1 MSATSLLT
9 GCSLRRL
16 LLLVGLGFISLSIQ
30 AKTLTLGVL
39 SPRPVEITEAR
50 WQPLADHLSRILP
63 DHQIKLIAANYPDLD
78 ELVTSGKL
86 DFVLTNPSHYIHIRY
101 HQELSGALATL
112 LVEDQG
118 HLLSGFG
125 GVIFTLASSDI
136 KTLTDLKNT
145 RLAAVSTD
153 SLGGYQAQT
162 FELLQQGIRLPE
174 DVSQLLLTDM
184 PHDLAVTAVLN
195 GQADVGFV
203 RTGVLEAMQ
212 AEGKLDTN
220 KLRILNAPENHYFP
234 LQLSTRLY
242 PEWPFVALARVDDG
256 ITRQIA
262 AALLMLEGDGPVA
275 QAAQIQ
281 GFAIPA
287 DYAPVEDL
295 ARSLRLPPYDQPFN
309 LTFADIW
316 EQWKHWA
323 LILLSALASLLLAGS
338 LRLLYTN
345 RQLTRSHT
353 EIQAMAQRVHHLAYY
368 DPLTGLSNRLH
379 LNQTLDE
386 IFARNHNEYKH
397 TSNLLIFINLDRFK
411 VLNLARGNNF
421 GDQLLKAVAERL
433 GEYSDALDNQYFNQF
448 ETWIARLSADEF
460 AVLIAFDR
468 KLSSEME
475 WQLGELMA
483 EKLQSSFKHPLDIE
497 GEQLN
502 LSARMASSY
511 FPDSPQDST
520 EAVIRRVN
528 TALDQARREGGGCF
542 VFFEAP
548 MGEQAIQHFQIEKEL
563 PQAIKNNEL
572 CLYLQPQ
579 MLASGQLTAAEALVR
594 WQHPDK
600 GLLPPGAFI
609 PVAEESNLIVDLGC
623 WVVNEA
629 LRLLQIADQK
639 NLSFNLSINIS
650 ARHFHQTYFVSWVK
664 DLVLASGINPKRLT
678 LEITESLIID
688 NLEEVVRK
696 MQELRQFGFKFSIDD
711 FGTGYSSLSYLKH
724 LPIHELKID
733 KSFVQDVSTDAD
745 SAALVETILA
755 VAEKMQLQVV
765 AEGVETQEQL
775 EFLRS
780 RGEILYQGYYFSKPQ
795 PAEEWINSLT

>member
-1 MSATSLLT
+1 MSGT
-9 GCSLRRL
+9 GCFVFYRFRQALGLLGL
-16 LLLVGLGFISLSIQ
+16 LLISLGIE
-30 AKTLTLGVL
+30 AKTFTLGVL
-39 SPRPVEITEAR
+39 SPRPVAITEER
-50 WQPLADHLSRILP
+50 WQPLADYLSKALP
-63 DHQIKLIAANYPDLD
+63 GHEIQLKAANYKDLD
-78 ELVTSGKL
+78 ALVTSGEL

-118 HLLSGFG
+118 HRLSGFG
-125 GVIFTLASSDI
+125 GVIFTL
-136 KTLTDLKNT
+136 KTSNVQTLADLKNQ
-145 RLAAVSTD
+145 RLAAVSSD
-153 SLGGYQAQT
+153 SLGGYQAQA
-162 FELLQQGIRLPE
+162 FELMQQGIRLPE
-174 DVSQLLLTDM
+174 EASQLLLTGM
-184 PHDLAVTAVLN
+184 PHDLAVTAVLK
-195 GQADVGFV
+195 GQADAGFV
-203 RTGVLEAMQ
+203 RTGVLEALQ
-212 AEGKLDTN
+212 AEGRLDLN
-220 KLRILNAPENHYFP
+220 KLRILNPQTDRGFP
-234 LQLSTRLY
+234 LHLSTHLY
-242 PEWPFVALARVDDG
+242 PEWPFVALAKVDDD
-256 ITRQIA
+256 ISRRIA
-262 AALLMLEGDGPVA
+262 AALLMLKADSSVA
-275 QAAQIQ
+275 QAAHIQ

-295 ARSLRLPPYDQPFN
+295 ARALRLPPYDQPFQ

-316 EQWKHWA
+316 AQWKHWA
-323 LILLSALASLLLAGS
+323 LILLSSLAVLLLAGS
-338 LRLLYTN
+338 LYLLYTN
-345 RQLTRSHT
+345 RKLTRSHA
-353 EIQAMAQRVHHLAYY
+353 EIKAMAQRVHHLAYY
-368 DPLTGLSNRLH
+368 DPLTGLSNRLY

-386 IFARNHNEYKH
+386 IFATNHHEYKH

-433 GEYSDALDNQYFNQF
+433 HQQSAALDTQRFGYFQ
-448 ETWIARLSADEF
+448 TWVARLNADEF
-460 AVLIAFDR
+460 AVLVAFNR

-475 WQLGELMA
+475 WQLGESMA
-483 EKLQSSFKHPLDIE
+483 QQLQACFQEPLEFD
-497 GEQLN
+497 GEQLS

-528 TALDQARREGGGCF
+528 TALDQARREGGGRF

-563 PQAIKNNEL
+563 PHAIRNQEL

-579 MLASGQLTAAEALVR
+579 MRASGQLAAAEALVR
-594 WQHPDK
+594 WQHPEK
-600 GLLPPGAFI
+600 GLLAPGAFI

-623 WVVNEA
+623 WVVAEA
-629 LRLLQIADQK
+629 LRLLKLADEK
-639 NLSFNLSINIS
+639 NLSFELSINIS
-650 ARHFHQTYFVSWVK
+650 ARHFHQTNFVSWIK
-664 DLVLASGINPKRLT
+664 DQVYASGVSPQRLT

-688 NLEEVVRK
+688 NLDEVISK

-765 AEGVETQEQL
+765 AEGVETLEQL
-775 EFLRS
+775 QFLCNRA
-780 RGEILYQGYYFSKPQ
+780 EILYQGYYFSKPQ
-795 PAEEWINSLT
+795 PAEEWINSLA